1 MRDLIA
7 EGLFLFSAL
16 ATIVIMLLIIAKER
30 RTKRTADRGKKAK
43 EYAKTSLY
51 HRPEGLHLD

>member
-30 RTKRTADRGKKAK
+30 RRKRIADSGKKAK
-43 EYAKTSLY
+43 EYAKTTIY
-51 HRPEGLHLD
+51 QRPERLHLD